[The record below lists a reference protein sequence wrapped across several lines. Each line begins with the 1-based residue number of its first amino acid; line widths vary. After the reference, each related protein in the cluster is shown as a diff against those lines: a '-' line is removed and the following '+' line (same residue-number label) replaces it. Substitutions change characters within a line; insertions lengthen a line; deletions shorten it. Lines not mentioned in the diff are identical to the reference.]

1 LLLGHDGFLKPEKL
15 YPRCNAS
22 RADCDGSAETGPH
35 ITDDESLWLVFC
47 PIQQA
52 PVTSS
57 QTLDLAEVKERLARL
72 NYYAAQTIKATR
84 GGEKWIALVG
94 QAHERA
100 CCFTCP

>member
-1 LLLGHDGFLKPEKL
+1 MGRLKRDL
-15 YPRCNAS
+15 ILQTMS
-22 RADCDGSAETGPH
+22 RFGLSSTRFSRRSFTSA
-35 ITDDESLWLVFC
+35 
-47 PIQQA
+47 
-52 PVTSS
+52 